1 MNFFRQMTYSKAAV
15 IGSGLFIALIILF
28 NIPGNILS
36 WDVFGYYLY
45 LPMTFIYHDLGM
57 KNIEVVNAI
66 IAKYHSTATLY
77 QAYQVDGKLWV
88 DKYTMGM
95 SIMYLPGF
103 LIGHL
108 FAWISGNE
116 MDGFSKPY
124 EYSILFI
131 GFVYT
136 IVGLVYL
143 RKVLLRFFSEKV
155 TFFVIVLIVLGTN
168 YYHNAVF
175 SNAMSHVYIFSLYC
189 MLLYYT
195 IRWHETFR
203 LRFMAGMAITA
214 GLAILSRPSEIVCL
228 AIPALW
234 GVIDWKTLLEK
245 IKLLSVNW
253 KQVLLFLVII
263 VLIGLPQLL
272 YWKWI
277 TGKYLYMSYNN
288 PGEGFEFAHPY
299 IMQVLF
305 SFRKGW
311 YVYTPLMIFAT
322 FGFYYLYKLKKDI
335 FWGLFIYFIF
345 NIYIV
350 SSWSCW
356 WYADSFGQR
365 ALVQSVAVM
374 ALPFGFFL
382 QRISSLRAYK
392 LVFFVLMFVFFVFLN
407 FFQTWQIN
415 HSVMATSRMTQAYYW
430 KIFLK
435 TKATDEDRKLLLVN
449 RSYDGTE
456 NMPDASG
463 FDHTSLAIYYYDDP
477 NDADIKDRTDSA
489 YSHSGKFSV
498 RIDSSNNFSP
508 SFSRS
513 YRQLTDREYVWVKV
527 SAYVYPVVDVK
538 TDPVSLVI
546 TFMHKGFNYKYYTLD
561 LEKQDLKTGEWNKIS
576 ATYMTPEVR
585 NPGDKLT
592 VYFWHRGK
600 KPFYIDDLTVDLYEP
615 KESN

>member
-15 IGSGLFIALIILF
+15 IGSGLFIMLIILF

-57 KNIEVVNAI
+57 KNIDVVNAI

-77 QAYQVDGKLWV
+77 QAYQVDGNLWV

-95 SIMYLPGF
+95 AIMYLPGF
-103 LIGHL
+103 LVGHL
-108 FAWISGNE
+108 LAWVSGSA

-124 EYSILFI
+124 EYSVLFT
-131 GFVYT
+131 GLVYT
-136 IVGLVYL
+136 IIGLAYL
-143 RKVLLRFFSEKV
+143 RKVLLKFFSEKI
-155 TFFVIVLIVLGTN
+155 TFFVIVLIVAGTN

-175 SNAMSHVYIFSLYC
+175 SNAMSHIYIFTLYC

-195 IRWHETFR
+195 IRWHETFK
-203 LRFMAGMAITA
+203 LRYIIGVALTA
-214 GLAILSRPSEIVCL
+214 GFAILSRPSEIVCL
-228 AIPALW
+228 AIPVLW
-234 GVIDWKTLLEK
+234 GMTGRKGISEK
-245 IKLLSVNW
+245 LRLFLKNW
-253 KQVLLFLVII
+253 KQLLVSVIII

-288 PGEGFEFAHPY
+288 PGEGFEFLHPY
-299 IMQVLF
+299 IMQLLF

-311 YVYTPLMIFAT
+311 YIYTPLMLFAT
-322 FGFYYLYKLKKDI
+322 MGFYYIYKQKREM
-335 FWGLFIYFIF
+335 FWALFIYFVL
-345 NIYIV
+345 NIYVV

-365 ALVQSVAVM
+365 ALVQSIAVM
-374 ALPFGFFL
+374 AVPFGFFL
-382 QRISSLRAYK
+382 QRISLLKTYK
-392 LVFFVLMFVFFVFLN
+392 IVIFSVLFIFFVFLN

-435 TKATDEDRKLLLVN
+435 TKASEEDQKLLLVN

-463 FDHTSLAIYYYDDP
+463 FDHTSLAMFMYDDP
-477 NDADIKDRTDSA
+477 DNADLKDKIDTV
-489 YSHSGKFSV
+489 YSHSGKYSV
-498 RIDSSNNFSP
+498 RIDSNAVFSP
-508 SFSRS
+508 SFARS
-513 YRQLTDREYVWVKV
+513 YRQLTDREYAWVKV
-527 SAYVYPVVDVK
+527 SAFVYPTVDVK

-561 LEKQDLKTGEWNKIS
+561 LEKQELKAGEWNKIT
-576 ATYMTPEVR
+576 ANYMTPEVR
-585 NPGDKLT
+585 NLNDKLT

-600 KPFYIDDLTVDLYEP
+600 KPFYIDDLSIDLYEP
-615 KESN
+615 KENN